1 MDPYTAGTIAG
12 IYVTIE
18 GAKFLLNMK
27 AQTATPVA
35 PTNGNAAKIQLAHQE
50 ARDTMRKLEEERHK
64 AQMRLLEGIESSIS
78 DVHDEL
84 GKLRDVNQISAQKY
98 IHCMTT
104 GFANLSSDIRDLTA
118 LLKTRKC
125 LQ

>member
-18 GAKFLLNMK
+18 GVKFMLNMK
-27 AQTATPVA
+27 SQASVA
-35 PTNGNAAKIQLAHQE
+35 IPANGSKVQLANQE
-50 ARDTMRKLEEERHK
+50 ARDTMRKLEEERHRN
-64 AQMRLLEGIESSIS
+64 QMRLLQGIESSLS
-78 DVHDEL
+78 DVQEEV

-104 GFANLSSDIRDLTA
+104 GFSNLSADFRELTA
-118 LLKTRKC
+118 LLKTRT
-125 LQ
+125 